1 MSDYSTTNI
10 SSKLLLEIKEAIEN
24 IKGWGS
30 VEIFVQDSEVVQIT
44 ERNIKKTNNN
54 NNSSSNIVQKKIRN

>member
-10 SSKLLLEIKEAIEN
+10 SSKLLLEIKEAIES

-54 NNSSSNIVQKKIRN
+54 RSSSIAQKKIRN